1 MSHPHSKAEIIAQL
15 VEVQRDLTI
24 TVQAIPPERFDL
36 SNGTE
41 WSAASY
47 LKHLILSNKPFV
59 KGLGLPK
66 ERLAEMFGQSE
77 RPSRRYEALVSEYGT
92 LTTTG
97 GVRAED
103 YANVTPVSYRMPDG
117 VTDEQSHLIEVWNT
131 THDKLY
137 QQIEAWSEEDL
148 DAHQLPHPAMGVL
161 TIREMLFFTLYHNT
175 LHTRD
180 IQRVSGTAGAS

>member
-1 MSHPHSKAEIIAQL
+1 MSHPHSKADLIAQL
-15 VEVQRDLTI
+15 KEVQRSLTASVETI
-24 TVQAIPPERFDL
+24 SPERFDL
-36 SNGTE
+36 SDGTE

-59 KGLGLPK
+59 RGLGLPK
-66 ERLAEMFGQSE
+66 EQLAGMFGQAE
-77 RPSRRYEALVSEYGT
+77 RPSRTYGELTEQYGT

-103 YANVTPVSYRMPDG
+103 YTNVTPVSYRMPEG
-117 VTDEQSHLIEVWNT
+117 VTDEQAHLVEVWNT

-137 QQIEAWSEEDL
+137 QQLETWSEEDL
-148 DAHQLPHPAMGVL
+148 DAHQLPHPALGVL
-161 TIREMLFFTLYHNT
+161 TIREMLFFTLYHNA

-180 IQRVSGTAGAS
+180 IQRVGGVS